1 MLLLKYQDCG
11 KPMPLE
17 SVEIRIAARDSASYC
32 DSMPIS
38 STQRRTR
45 EADATAS
52 SRADRI
58 LQLSFSLAAA
68 STPAEVSDAVMS
80 GTRVAFPD
88 SVGAIIARST
98 SAGDELEIFAVS
110 ELPGEVFANW
120 QRFPVESDAP
130 LAEVFRTGDV
140 IALES
145 PQQWEARYP
154 HLMPLLDQTGHRAQI
169 LAPLVVGG
177 VIVGSLGVA
186 FDRPRNFSTDDVHI
200 ITAIASQCAV
210 ALERVRLFDREREA
224 RAAAEEANRTKS
236 EFMASLSH
244 ELRTPMNAI
253 GGYVQ
258 LLELGVHGPVTVEQ
272 TGALHR
278 IQAIQRHVNGLIES
292 VLEFSRIE
300 AGAVQYDRRP
310 IDLEACLSECESFT
324 APQMREH
331 GLVYE
336 RHGNAA
342 SLRLVADEEK
352 LRQIL
357 VNLLTNAIKY
367 NSTRGRITVAVESDD
382 RRLYVRISD
391 TGRGIDAEKL
401 DLIFQ
406 PFVQLASGGSI
417 KHGVG
422 LGLPISR
429 SLARGMGGDLTA
441 ECNPGGG
448 STFVLSL
455 PRADG

>member
-1 MLLLKYQDCG
+1 
-11 KPMPLE
+11 MPT
-17 SVEIRIAARDSASYC
+17 SR
-32 DSMPIS
+32 
-38 STQRRTR
+38 THRRGR
-45 EADATAS
+45 ETGAVAS

-58 LQLSFSLAAA
+58 LELSFALGAA
-68 STPAEVSDAVMS
+68 STPAGVSDAVMS
-80 GTRVAFPD
+80 GTRVVFPD

-110 ELPGEVFANW
+110 ELPGEVFENW
-120 QRFPVESDAP
+120 QRFPLDTDAP
-130 LAEVFRTGDV
+130 LAEVVRTGEV

-145 PQQWEARYP
+145 PGEWESRYP
-154 HLMPLLDQTGHRAQI
+154 HLMPLLEQTGHRAQI
-169 LAPLVVGG
+169 VAPLVVGG
-177 VIVGSLGVA
+177 VSVGSLGVA
-186 FDRPRNFSTDDVHI
+186 FDKPRCFLADDVHI

-210 ALERVRLFDREREA
+210 ALERVTLFDREREA
-224 RAAAEEANRTKS
+224 RAAAEDANRAKS

-258 LLELGVHGPVTVEQ
+258 LLELGVHGPVTDAQ
-272 TGALHR
+272 AGALHR

-300 AGAVQYDRRP
+300 AGVVQYESRP
-310 IDLEACLSECESFT
+310 VNLEACLTECESLT
-324 APQMREH
+324 APQIRDNDLE
-331 GLVYE
+331 YE
-336 RHGNAA
+336 RTGSAE
-342 SLRLVADEEK
+342 SLPLLGDEEK

-367 NSTRGRITVAVESDD
+367 NTARGRITVAVGSDD
-382 RRLYVRISD
+382 RRIYVRVSD
-391 TGRGIDAEKL
+391 TGRGIQAEKL

-406 PFVQLASGGSI
+406 PFVQLTSGGSI

-429 SLARGMGGDLTA
+429 SLARGMGGDITA
-441 ECNPGGG
+441 ESNAGGG

-455 PRADG
+455 PRADI